1 MRSFSRCRRPRQWRT
16 LGLRRLVAAMALL
29 GRTAPAWAS
38 FGGKGYGEV
47 YATAYGLTLLMPPGL
62 LVIAL
67 LVGALTPE
75 LRWVIP
81 HAIIAATLGAILVCH
96 AVMSQQD
103 LWVFTI
109 FGLIGASVGLVGG
122 LSVWL
127 WRVAK
132 RAKGQKQ

>member
-1 MRSFSRCRRPRQWRT
+1 
-16 LGLRRLVAAMALL
+16 MALL